1 MTNQQIIDAAPEE
14 PTPEV
19 ETIEFGSEYY
29 EYMANLP
36 ETRAELVFFIHSSY
50 TAIDSDGNYV
60 KWENIPVSEREA
72 AMQLPAP
79 PQKPTRIAW

>member
-1 MTNQQIIDAAPEE
+1 MT
-14 PTPEV
+14 
-19 ETIEFGSEYY
+19 
-29 EYMANLP
+29 
-36 ETRAELVFFIHSSY
+36 LVYFIYSSY

-60 KWENIPVSEREA
+60 KWEA